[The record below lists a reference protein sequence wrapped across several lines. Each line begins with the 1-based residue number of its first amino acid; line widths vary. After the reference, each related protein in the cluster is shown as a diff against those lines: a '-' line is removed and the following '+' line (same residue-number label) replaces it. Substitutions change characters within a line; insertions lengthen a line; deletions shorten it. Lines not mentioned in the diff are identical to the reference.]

1 MRGCFRRSYCAFCS
15 VTKHNEGR
23 LVRWLNPE
31 SVSYHEAQQTG
42 KMQDAQV
49 QNLEWFFFFPFPFLG
64 DPFNALL
71 GTLQQYVTPDTR
83 GKVAYRLN

>member
-1 MRGCFRRSYCAFCS
+1 MSGCFRISYCAFCS
-15 VTKHNEGR
+15 VTKHNEVR
-23 LVRWLNPE
+23 LVRWLNTE

-49 QNLEWFFFFPFPFLG
+49 QNLECFFPFPFLG